1 MTVSFH
7 GATDVGRVR
16 KNNQDAY
23 GIDAAHGLVVVA
35 DGMGGHAAGE
45 VASRLA
51 VDTVLAEVAR
61 GFATG
66 KIPWEGEAPLHL
78 TECQRLLISSIRIA
92 NQMIFRSAQENPDQK
107 GMGTTLVA
115 ALIHAGRVTVAN
127 VGDSRLYAWRGGR
140 LAQWT
145 RDHSFV
151 AEQVE
156 RGLLTSAEAATA
168 ANQNILTRALGTA
181 VDVDVDTQERR
192 LNDGDLLLLCT
203 DGLTRMV
210 PDADIAGAL
219 GVVPAAGV
227 CEALVKTALERGGR
241 DNVTVAAARVT
252 GAPWWERFKFD
263 WIQRRARPYSP
274 GT

>member
-1 MTVSFH
+1 MTLAFH
-7 GATDVGRVR
+7 AATDVGRVR
-16 KNNQDAY
+16 RNNQDAF
-23 GIDAAHGLVVVA
+23 GIDAARGLLVVA

-51 VDTVLAEVAR
+51 VDTVMAEVAR
-61 GFATG
+61 GIASG

-78 TECQRLLISSIRIA
+78 SEWQRLLISSVRIA

-115 ALIHAGRVTVAN
+115 ALFHGGRVTVAN
-127 VGDSRLYAWRGGR
+127 VGDSRLYLWRGDR
-140 LAQWT
+140 LLQWT

-156 RGLLTSAEAATA
+156 RGLLTAAEAATA

-181 VDVDVDTQERR
+181 AEVDVDTQERV
-192 LNDGDLLLLCT
+192 LTNGDLLLLCT

-210 PDADIAGAL
+210 PDADIAAVL
-219 GVVPAAGV
+219 RAAPAPAAA
-227 CEALVKTALERGGR
+227 CDRLVKAAVERGGR
-241 DNVTVAAARVT
+241 DNVTVAAARAT
-252 GAPWWERFKFD
+252 GPQWWERFKD
-263 WIQRRARPYSP
+263 CWIQRRARRQP
-274 GT
+274 

>member
-1 MTVSFH
+1 MTLVLH
-7 GATDVGRVR
+7 GTTDVGRVR
-16 KNNQDAY
+16 KNNQDAF
-23 GIDAAHGLVVVA
+23 GLETSLGLVVVA

-51 VDTVLAEVAR
+51 VDTVMAEVAR
-61 GFATG
+61 GFSTG
-66 KIPWEGEAPLHL
+66 KILWEGEAPLHL

-107 GMGTTLVA
+107 GMGTTIVA

-127 VGDSRLYAWRGGR
+127 VGDSRLYVWRGGR
-140 LAQWT
+140 LTQWT

-181 VDVDVDTQERR
+181 VEVDVDTQERR
-192 LNDGDLLLLCT
+192 LNNGDLLLLCT

-210 PDADIAGAL
+210 PDADIAATLGA
-219 GVVPAAGV
+219 VPDAAAV
-227 CEALVKTALERGGR
+227 CDRLVKTAVERGGR
-241 DNVTVAAARVT
+241 DNVTVAAARVA
-252 GAPWWERFKFD
+252 GPQWWERLKTN
-263 WIQRRARPYSP
+263 WSQRRTRRQP
-274 GT
+274 

>member
-1 MTVSFH
+1 MTLSFH

-51 VDTVLAEVAR
+51 VDTVMAEVAR

-78 TECQRLLISSIRIA
+78 TEWQRLLISSIRIA

-107 GMGTTLVA
+107 GMGTTVVA
-115 ALIHAGRVTVAN
+115 ALIHAGRATVAN
-127 VGDSRLYAWRGGR
+127 VGDSRLYLWRGGR

-156 RGLLTSAEAATA
+156 RGLLTPAEAATA

-181 VDVDVDTQERR
+181 AEVDVDTRERR
-192 LNDGDLLLLCT
+192 LSDGDLLLLCT

-219 GVVPAAGV
+219 DAAPAGAAV
-227 CEALVKTALERGGR
+227 CERLVKAALERGGR
-241 DNVTVAAARVT
+241 DNVTVATARVA
-252 GAPWWERFKFD
+252 GAQWWERFKID
-263 WIQRRARPYSP
+263 WIQRRARRQP
-274 GT
+274 